1 MPTSPEFERI
11 TPLTGATPVA
21 TGVPVV
27 TNGAA
32 AKPPTKPHTRW
43 ARALHL
49 INGEHYSGAEKV
61 QDLLAQRLPEL
72 GVDVGFG
79 CVKPDRFPEMRTAQ
93 DAPLYDVAMRFKVDL
108 RPARKL
114 ASLLFREKYDILHTH
129 TPRAAMVGRLAA
141 VMAGVP
147 MVHHFH
153 GQTSTEMTQRFK
165 GWMNALTERIS
176 LTRVA
181 GIIAVSDSLARYV
194 ADQGIDESIIRVI
207 PNGVPI
213 QSTELPPRKT
223 PTNEWTI
230 GTIALFRQRKGLEI
244 LLEAIARL
252 QQTGTANVRLRIVG
266 GFETPEYEAEV
277 HRRVAELGIESQ
289 VDWIGFTQN
298 VTRELKRMDI
308 SVLPSVLPEGLPMVI
323 IESMAAGVPVVGTRV
338 DGVTDVIRDG
348 IDGVLAEPGSAEDM
362 ATALSCIIAGDVS
375 WSDIRRAAHTRQ
387 AERYSDR
394 SMAQGVADLYR
405 EILNK

>member
-1 MPTSPEFERI
+1 M
-11 TPLTGATPVA
+11 A
-21 TGVPVV
+21 
-27 TNGAA
+27 
-32 AKPPTKPHTRW
+32 RW

-49 INGEHYSGAEKV
+49 INGEYYSGAEKV
-61 QDLLAQRLPEL
+61 QDLLAQRLPNL

-79 CVKPDRFPEMRTAQ
+79 CVKPDRFPEMRVSQ
-93 DAPLYDVAMRFKVDL
+93 DTPLYEVAMRFKVDL

-114 ASLLFREKYDILHTH
+114 AGLLVREGYDILHTH

-181 GIIAVSDSLARYV
+181 AVICVSGSLARYV
-194 ADQGIDESIIRVI
+194 AAQGVDESIIRVV
-207 PNGVPI
+207 PNGVP
-213 QSTELPPRKT
+213 THWDTLPPRKT
-223 PTNEWTI
+223 PSDQWTI
-230 GTIALFRQRKGLEI
+230 GTVALFRERKGLEV
-244 LLEAIARL
+244 LLEAIAQLREH
-252 QQTGTANVRLRIVG
+252 GKNVRLRVVG
-266 GFETPEYEAEV
+266 GFETPEYEAEI
-277 HRRVAELGIESQ
+277 HRHVARLGVADR
-289 VDWIGFTQN
+289 VDWVGFTQQ

-323 IESMAAGVPVVGTRV
+323 IESMAAGVPVVGTCV

-348 IDGVLAEPGSAEDM
+348 VDGVLAEPGDVSDM
-362 ATALSCIIAGDVS
+362 VTALSRFINGDVR
-375 WSDIRRAAHTRQ
+375 WGQIREEAHRRQ
-387 AERYSDR
+387 AERFSDR
-394 SMAQGVADLYR
+394 SMADGVTQVYR
-405 EILNK
+405 EILNP